1 MNEAAKE
8 LLRKYEAR
16 LGLDLT
22 AIDDK
27 IRMYQD
33 AITKLSAE
41 RETVAAEWEIA
52 VEALGE

>member
-33 AITKLSAE
+33 AIAKLSAE

-52 VEALGE
+52 VEALGD